1 MRAGCA
7 NLAKHIENANKYG
20 VKVVVALNRFAADTD
35 AELAAVREAALEAG
49 AFDAVVCSHHAE
61 GGLGAVALAERVSDA
76 CAESDT

>member
-1 MRAGCA
+1 MIAGRPLDHAYTNENLDLVRAGCS

-61 GGLGAVALAERVSDA
+61 GG
-76 CAESDT
+76 